1 LTIRNENS
9 PLSLKQRR
17 GAVVSWSG
25 ASLEGE
31 LIAKRE
37 LEGKVLH
44 VITHVIT
51 IYNLQHAEEM

>member
-17 GAVVSWSG
+17 GAVVSLSR

-44 VITHVIT
+44 VITID
-51 IYNLQHAEEM
+51 NLQHAEEM

>member
-9 PLSLKQRR
+9 PLSLKTEE
-17 GAVVSWSG
+17 GAVVSLSRV
-25 ASLEGE
+25 SLEGE

-44 VITHVIT
+44 VITID
-51 IYNLQHAEEM
+51 NLQHAEEM